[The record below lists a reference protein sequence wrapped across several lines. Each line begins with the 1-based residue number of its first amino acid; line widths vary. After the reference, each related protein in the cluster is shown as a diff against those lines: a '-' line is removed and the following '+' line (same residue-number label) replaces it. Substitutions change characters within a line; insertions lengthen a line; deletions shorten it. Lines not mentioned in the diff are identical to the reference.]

1 MEKIKLVVATHNRH
15 KFEEIAALMPSGV
28 ELKPYWELS
37 GEEIPETGD
46 TLTENAR
53 QKSAYVREHFS
64 ADCFADD
71 TGLEVE
77 ALDGAPG
84 VYSARYAGPGA
95 TYQDN
100 VDKLLQAMAGVQDRR
115 ARFVTLISLWLHGR
129 EYLFEGSVEGTILES
144 PQGEDGFGYD
154 PVFLPQGCDRSFA
167 QMTLEEKGRI
177 SHRARATEAMIAF
190 LSEYLKTHTDDK

>member
-53 QKSAYVREHFS
+53 QKSAYVRQHFS

-71 TGLEVE
+71 TGLEV
-77 ALDGAPG
+77 D
-84 VYSARYAGPGA
+84 AGPGA
-95 TYQDN
+95 TYRDN

-115 ARFVTLISLWLHGR
+115 ARFVTVISLWLHGR

-144 PQGEDGFGYD
+144 AQGKEGFGYD